1 MNEYRTNSSVEY
13 AKVLNELDYELAFV
27 SYFDDAANQH
37 VILTHA
43 FLGDWITPTSTRVR
57 LKHFFQTILAHF

>member
-37 VILTHA
+37 VILTPA
-43 FLGDWITPTSTRVR
+43 FLGDWISPTSTNVSRKR
-57 LKHFFQTILAHF
+57 FLKTILAHF